1 MTKRFLFISVIC
13 AIIFSSTKILA
24 QDSSIT
30 QTPDKWTLQACINYA
45 KQHNIQMNA
54 LRLTQQSSEQD
65 LLQSKAARLPN
76 LSGSVSQF
84 LTGNKNANSYSGNS
98 NSEVGGFQSQAN
110 FSGNYSLNSSWVLYN
125 GGYINNDI
133 REKDLLAQSANLNIL
148 QTQND
153 ITLQITQAFLN
164 ILLAK
169 ENIVYVEDIIKT
181 SQSQL

>member
-1 MTKRFLFISVIC
+1 MTKKFLFISVIW

-30 QTPDKWTLQACINYA
+30 QIPGKWTLQACIDYA
-45 KQHNIQMNA
+45 KQHNIQLNS

-65 LLQSKAARLPN
+65 LLQSKAAKLPN
-76 LSGSVSQF
+76 LSGPVSESV
-84 LTGNKNANSYSGNS
+84 TGSKNANQYAGNS
-98 NSEVGGFQSQAN
+98 NTGVGDLQSQAN
-110 FSGNYSLNSSWVLYN
+110 FVGNYSLNSSWVLYN

-133 REKDLLAQSANLNIL
+133 REKNLLVQSANLNIL

-169 ENIVYVEDIIKT
+169 HNLVN
-181 SQSQL
+181 

>member
-1 MTKRFLFISVIC
+1 MTKKFLFIMTI
-13 AIIFSSTKILA
+13 AIAIFLA
-24 QDSSIT
+24 QNYQHRILLLL
-30 QTPDKWTLQACINYA
+30 KHLINGTLQACIDYA

-84 LTGNKNANSYSGNS
+84 VTGNKNANSYSGNS
-98 NSEVGGFQSQAN
+98 NSEAGAFKSQAN

-133 REKDLLAQSANLNIL
+133 REKNLLVQSANLNIL

-169 ENIVYVEDIIKT
+169 ENIVYVRG
-181 SQSQL
+181 SH